1 MTVPF
6 HIALFSRTLR
16 PTLLALAFAPL
27 LGGASLA
34 NNGSTITAANVRF
47 QVLTPT
53 LMRMEYSPTAQFVDE
68 PSVAAINRDNWPDAN
83 AASKT
88 EGDWLVVSTPKM
100 TVRYK
105 TGSGAFGAENLK
117 ITWTD
122 CGKERSW
129 KPGDTD
135 DKNLGGVPASLD
147 NRSTKAVTDPGPLSR
162 NGWYLLDDS
171 HSALFDKASNWVKPR
186 SEKNAQD
193 WYFLAYGSDYKAA
206 LGELS
211 KLLGPIPMVPRYV
224 FGSWFGSRASY
235 SDEQWKMIVKQF
247 LDEELPLDV
256 LVLDSDSRAKM
267 VWTGYDWDQEQMPDP
282 KAFFHWMLDRGVKVT
297 GNEHYAPLTKESDS
311 HFDEIRTAMGLPAD
325 TKEIANDIS
334 NKKFAGLW
342 MDLLHKPALDW
353 GMAFWW
359 QDGCAGSTMDG
370 LDPYLWTRH
379 IEYTGSESATG
390 KRSYAFCRLG
400 PAWGSHRYGGY
411 FTGDLH
417 GQWESLPV
425 LVPATVRGGN
435 MLVPYM
441 NNLCGGVFNIDLPV
455 ELYQRWVQYS
465 SLSPI
470 IWFHGLWGL
479 RLPWEY
485 GSEGVETYRKFV
497 GLRYALIPYLY
508 TCGRISHE
516 TGLPLAR
523 GMYLQYP
530 DQESAYKFEQE
541 YMLGEDL
548 LVAPIIEPMKGKSS
562 SRHVWLPAGDDWYD
576 YFTGDIYR
584 GGQIITHESPID
596 RMPLFVR
603 AGAVLPMA
611 PQMQSSDAKP
621 VDPLTIDVYASQK
634 ASERRLYED
643 DGISLDYKKGA
654 FAWTTLSFAPSGNP
668 GDYTLTI
675 SPVEGKFKGQLKK
688 RSYIV
693 KIHGLLKPASISLDG
708 KEVSDWFWDAKMRV
722 ATVHVVRPTPTNAP
736 TLVTLRGAADF
747 AEAVELQKAINT
759 REQLRQAKRVMKLR
773 HGILAGALGLKKPP
787 RVIRATEKIEQQLTD
802 MVDNPRSL
810 ATAKPDFEAMRK
822 SLLAALT
829 DQPFES
835 NRAIPEIDP
844 ESLQTQKLIENA
856 VFPPEDTAKI
866 TDLLRGAD
874 LPAWLHP
881 EDRPLPTQL

>member
-1 MTVPF
+1 MAKDARVV
-6 HIALFSRTLR
+6 
-16 PTLLALAFAPL
+16 
-27 LGGASLA
+27 
-34 NNGSTITAANVRF
+34 TAANVRF
-47 QVLTPT
+47 QALTPT
-53 LMRMEYSPTAQFVDE
+53 LMRMEYSPTGRFVDE
-68 PSVAAINRDNWPDAN
+68 PSVAAINRDSWPDVPVT
-83 AASKT
+83 SKT
-88 EGDWLVVSTPKM
+88 EGDWLVVSTAKM

-105 TGSGAFGAENLK
+105 AGSGAFGPENVK

-122 CGKERSW
+122 KGKERSW
-129 KPGDTD
+129 KPGDVD

-147 NRSTKAVTDPGPLSR
+147 NRSTKAVTDPGPLTR
-162 NGWYLLDDS
+162 NGCYLLDDS
-171 HSALFDKASNWVKPR
+171 KSALFDKATNWVKPR
-186 SEKNAQD
+186 SEKDAQD
-193 WYFLAYGSDYKAA
+193 WYFLTYGSDYADA

-247 LDEELPLDV
+247 LDESLPLDIV
-256 LVLDSDSRAKM
+256 VLDSDSRAKM

-282 KAFFHWMLDRGVKVT
+282 KEFFHWMLDRGVKVT
-297 GNEHYAPLTKESDS
+297 GNEHYNPLTKESDS
-311 HFDEIRTAMGLPAD
+311 HFDQIRDAMGMPAD
-325 TKEIANDIS
+325 TKEIQNDIS

-359 QDGCAGSTMDG
+359 QDGAAPTTMPG
-370 LDPYLWTRH
+370 LDAYLWTRH
-379 IEYTGSESATG
+379 IEYTESERITG

-455 ELYQRWVQYS
+455 ELYQRWVQYG

-548 LVAPIIEPMKGKSS
+548 LVAPIIEPMKGRSS
-562 SRHVWLPAGDDWYD
+562 SREVWLPAGDNWYD
-576 YFTGDIYR
+576 YFTGDIYH

-603 AGAVLPMA
+603 AGAIIPMA
-611 PQMQSSDAKP
+611 PEMQSSDAKP
-621 VDPLTIDVYASQK
+621 VDPLTIDVYASAK
-634 ASERRLYED
+634 PSERRLYED

-654 FAWTTLSFAPSGNP
+654 FAWTPISFAPDGNA
-668 GDYTLTI
+668 GDFTLTI
-675 SPVEGKFKGQLKK
+675 KPVEGKFKGQVGK
-688 RSYIV
+688 RGYVV
-693 KIHGLLKPASISLDG
+693 KVHGLLKPSL
-708 KEVSDWFWDAKMRV
+708 S
-722 ATVHVVRPTPTNAP
+722 
-736 TLVTLRGAADF
+736 
-747 AEAVELQKAINT
+747 Q
-759 REQLRQAKRVMKLR
+759 
-773 HGILAGALGLKKPP
+773 
-787 RVIRATEKIEQQLTD
+787 
-802 MVDNPRSL
+802 
-810 ATAKPDFEAMRK
+810 
-822 SLLAALT
+822 
-829 DQPFES
+829 
-835 NRAIPEIDP
+835 
-844 ESLQTQKLIENA
+844 
-856 VFPPEDTAKI
+856 
-866 TDLLRGAD
+866 
-874 LPAWLHP
+874 
-881 EDRPLPTQL
+881 